1 MIPPIEVCKLINKA
15 LNAHAANAEGLVND
29 MEAGGTIQAFKL
41 AFNNWASVL
50 MFYLDQQ
57 ENLLLPSLMHKSSQN
72 EQKGTLLSLRDVI
85 LSNETHWHLNLMNM
99 IEEVFVVL
107 NEDIGSTTVI
117 PRTRQHL
124 LEKTVQLGIAQ
135 KDHLEYEQFLLMP
148 IVLEFIDQ
156 DTQLEVVKG
165 LLIDDLADEP
175 RWVIEW
181 LSIELSEEE
190 NNQIAKI
197 EKQLGVSLP
206 RNKKINLD

>member
-57 ENLLLPSLMHKSSQN
+57 ENLLLPSLMHMSSQN
-72 EQKGTLLSLRDVI
+72 EQKGTPLSLRDVI

-148 IVLEFIDQ
+148 IVLGFIDQ
-156 DTQLEVVKG
+156 DTQMEVVKG

-197 EKQLGVSLP
+197 EKQF
-206 RNKKINLD
+206 

>member
-1 MIPPIEVCKLINKA
+1 MVVEKIFSQIESMIPPIEVCKLINKA
-15 LNAHAANAEGLVND
+15 LNAHAANAEALVND

-57 ENLLLPSLMHKSSQN
+57 ENLLLPSLMSMSSQN
-72 EQKGTLLSLRDVI
+72 EQKETPLSLRDVI

-190 NNQIAKI
+190 NNQIAKM
-197 EKQLGVSLP
+197 EKQF
-206 RNKKINLD
+206 

>member
-1 MIPPIEVCKLINKA
+1 MIPPIEVCKLINK
-15 LNAHAANAEGLVND
+15 
-29 MEAGGTIQAFKL
+29 AGGTIQAFKL

-57 ENLLLPSLMHKSSQN
+57 ENLLLPSLMHMSSQN
-72 EQKGTLLSLRDVI
+72 EQKGTPLSLRDVI

-156 DTQLEVVKG
+156 DTQMEVVKG

-197 EKQLGVSLP
+197 EKQF
-206 RNKKINLD
+206 

>member
-1 MIPPIEVCKLINKA
+1 
-15 LNAHAANAEGLVND
+15 
-29 MEAGGTIQAFKL
+29 
-41 AFNNWASVL
+41 
-50 MFYLDQQ
+50 
-57 ENLLLPSLMHKSSQN
+57 
-72 EQKGTLLSLRDVI
+72 
-85 LSNETHWHLNLMNM
+85 MNM

-156 DTQLEVVKG
+156 DTQMEVVKG

-197 EKQLGVSLP
+197 EKQF
-206 RNKKINLD
+206 

>member
-57 ENLLLPSLMHKSSQN
+57 ENLLLPSLMHMSSQN
-72 EQKGTLLSLRDVI
+72 EQKGTPLSLRDVI

-124 LEKTVQLGIAQ
+124 LEKPVQLGIAQ

-148 IVLEFIDQ
+148 IVLEVIDQ
-156 DTQLEVVKG
+156 DTQMEGVKG

-197 EKQLGVSLP
+197 EKQF
-206 RNKKINLD
+206 

>member
-57 ENLLLPSLMHKSSQN
+57 ENLLLPSLMHMSSQN
-72 EQKGTLLSLRDVI
+72 EQKGTPLSLRDVI

-156 DTQLEVVKG
+156 DTQMEVVKG

-190 NNQIAKI
+190 NNQIAKM
-197 EKQLGVSLP
+197 EKQF
-206 RNKKINLD
+206 

>member
-15 LNAHAANAEGLVND
+15 LDAHAANAEGLVND

-57 ENLLLPSLMHKSSQN
+57 ENLLLPSLMHMSSQN
-72 EQKGTLLSLRDVI
+72 EQKGTPLSLRDVI

-156 DTQLEVVKG
+156 DTQMEVVKG

-197 EKQLGVSLP
+197 EKQF
-206 RNKKINLD
+206 

>member
-57 ENLLLPSLMHKSSQN
+57 ENLLLPSLMHMSSQN
-72 EQKGTLLSLRDVI
+72 EQKGTPLSLRDVI

-156 DTQLEVVKG
+156 DTQMEVVKG

-181 LSIELSEEE
+181 LSIELSEEA

-197 EKQLGVSLP
+197 EKQF
-206 RNKKINLD
+206 

>member
-57 ENLLLPSLMHKSSQN
+57 ENLLLPSLMHMSSQN
-72 EQKGTLLSLRDVI
+72 EQKGTPLSLRDVI

-156 DTQLEVVKG
+156 DTQMEVVKG

-197 EKQLGVSLP
+197 EKQF
-206 RNKKINLD
+206 